1 MTTSNPDAELRD
13 RSETLFSLVS
23 ALSEAL
29 TPEAVADAVF
39 REGMAALGADAGS
52 LALLRDTSYVSD
64 LNTAHGGGDTQWFDV
79 VRTTGYGSDAEKR
92 WLSFPLFHGR
102 PASDA
107 VLETR
112 AILIA
117 DSDDW
122 DRHYPDQA
130 GLMTR
135 LGFEAYAAAPVLSGE
150 RALGTLNFSFR
161 RPREFDEGTNI
172 FLLTVGQLCG
182 QALERARAIDLE
194 RRAREKTESILSSV
208 TFLADVTRLLSA
220 SLDFDETLTNLA
232 QASVPRLGDWC
243 AVDIVENPES
253 DTWPPQVR
261 RIAIAHQD
269 AERIEVAKTLER
281 EFPTDWAGDRG
292 IAGVLKSG
300 QPLFVPVIS
309 REMIEQGALN
319 ERHLEILR
327 LLNFS
332 AAMIVPLIARGRT
345 IGAITLCMTESE
357 RHFEEADLTL
367 AQDLARRVAYT
378 VDNARLLRDAEA
390 ANTAKTEFLR
400 VVSHE
405 LRTPLNGIGGFLQLL
420 EMGLRGPLTAEQK
433 EDLSRIRR
441 NQQHLLAMI
450 EDLLS
455 FARLEA
461 GKLEVA
467 RESIHLSD
475 ALGALDAMVASQMA
489 AKGVHFEYR
498 ACAPE
503 VAVVGD
509 RDRIIQI
516 CLNLL
521 TNALRATPAGGSVSL
536 SCRPGEKDVA
546 VMVRDT
552 GVGFPPEKIETIFSP
567 FTQLGRALNQPR
579 EGAGLGLSISRGL
592 AEAMGGSLVGTSVEG
607 KGSVF
612 TLCLERAL

>member
-1 MTTSNPDAELRD
+1 LTTSKPEAGLQD
-13 RSETLFSLVS
+13 RSETLLSLVS

-29 TPEAVADAVF
+29 TPEGVADAVF

-52 LALLRDTSYVSD
+52 LALLRDVAFVSD
-64 LNTAHGGGDTQWFDV
+64 LKSAHRAGDARWFDV
-79 VRTTGYGSDAEKR
+79 VRTTGYGTETERA
-92 WLSFPLFHGR
+92 WPSFPLSHGK

-107 VLETR
+107 VLETH
-112 AILIA
+112 AILIE

-122 DRHYPDQA
+122 DRHYPDQR
-130 GLMTR
+130 GLMKR
-135 LGFEAYAAAPVLSGE
+135 LGFEAYVAAPVLSGE

-161 RPREFDEGTNI
+161 GRREFDEGTNT
-172 FLLTVGQLCG
+172 FLLTLGQMCG
-182 QALERARAIDLE
+182 QALERARAIELE
-194 RRAREKTESILSSV
+194 RRAREKTESILDSV
-208 TFLADVTRLLSA
+208 TFLADATRVLSA

-243 AVDIVENPES
+243 AVDIIENPGS
-253 DTWPPQVR
+253 DAWPPDVR
-261 RIAIAHQD
+261 RVAIAHQD

-281 EFPTDWAGDRG
+281 EFPTDWKSDRG

-300 QPLFVPVIS
+300 QPMFVPVITHQ
-309 REMIEQGALN
+309 MIDAGAIN

-327 LLNFS
+327 TLNFS

-357 RHFEEADLTL
+357 RHFDEQDLAL
-367 AQDLARRVAYT
+367 AQDLARRAAYT

-405 LRTPLNGIGGFLQLL
+405 LRTPLNGIGGFVQLL
-420 EMGLRGPLTAEQK
+420 EMGLRGPLTPDQK
-433 EDLSRIRR
+433 DDLSRIRR
-441 NQQHLLAMI
+441 NQEHLLAMI

-461 GKLEVA
+461 GKLDVA
-467 RESIHLSD
+467 NERVGVND
-475 ALGALDAMVASQMA
+475 ALGALDAMVAPQMA
-489 AKGVHFEYR
+489 AKGVGYEYHP
-498 ACAPE
+498 CDPD
-503 VAVVGD
+503 VFVIGD
-509 RDRIIQI
+509 KDRIVQI

-521 TNALRATPAGGSVSL
+521 TNALRATPAKGTVSL
-536 SCRPGEKDVA
+536 SCRAGESDVA
-546 VMVRDT
+546 IVVRDT
-552 GVGFPPEKIETIFSP
+552 GVGFPPEKIDTIFSP

-592 AEAMGGSLVGTSVEG
+592 AEAMRGRLDATSVEG
-607 KGSVF
+607 MGSVF
-612 TLCLERAL
+612 TLCLQRAT